1 MRNLTLISSWD
12 SPIPR
17 SNITEI
23 AFDLDEN
30 VIYVS
35 SEHNDLDGG
44 VEIDLWKIDQSQGMN
59 KTPVRI
65 QLLFVSIHPISRIFI
80 QVYPR
85 VGIKISYSHILEWT
99 SGSDTI
105 TSVYR

>member
-12 SPIPR
+12 SHIPR
-17 SNITEI
+17 SNITAI

-35 SEHNDLDGG
+35 SEHNNLDGE

-59 KTPVRI
+59 KAP
-65 QLLFVSIHPISRIFI
+65 VSIYYVFLFSPFH
-80 QVYPR
+80 
-85 VGIKISYSHILEWT
+85 
-99 SGSDTI
+99 
-105 TSVYR
+105 